1 MLFLWAVIAYNCK
14 YYHIAIFL
22 LLLLCQQIVAQKPTA
37 DDIRQLEEDMYRY
50 YSDKQTDLFL
60 ETTRKLK
67 EVCQRVGNDRLFYK
81 AWGNEAIYIFT
92 AGDRAKGLKI
102 ANEVYEHA
110 VKTDCKIGLY
120 SASYALG
127 TLQNAIRSYDQAEAL
142 FLKAIECRQR
152 YLPGESAAA
161 AYLGLAKTY
170 YQRGQFDEVVKY
182 ARKALAEPGVVDQ
195 HQMSAWSF
203 ICIAD
208 INVDSARFVRDYLE
222 REKVKKRLGHDDNY
236 GSVIECRRA
245 MLHGNLEEALHM
257 ADLVTAPI
265 SRMEMRVRIYEKW
278 ELYKEAFFSLKLL
291 TDFKDSINKEELAKQ
306 IAASASELSATWAKN
321 EAKDLR
327 IANQQLLLENVSR
340 ELEQHKLVNETAA
353 LKLKNREIELEHAS
367 MKLKTDSLDKVSHA
381 LMLSEYE
388 SRARMR
394 NIQVLLGSAIIMLLV
409 GFLLYILWHNKR
421 HIKKL
426 KRINSQLMQSQ
437 QAEHEARKAAEKALN
452 VKRNFLNNI
461 SHEMRTP
468 LNTICGFSDLL
479 TMPGVE
485 LPDEEKADLK
495 QRINESADVLMHVVD
510 GMLELSHYDSIMAVE
525 QDDEVWVNALCQDVL
540 SGFSPKMTHDVELLF
555 TTEVDDTL
563 AVKTNEVC
571 LRKTLHH
578 LIDNAVK
585 YTTHGHVLVQV
596 TDRIEPDRL
605 TFSVADTGPGIPI
618 ESQKSVFELFVET
631 GEQVKTTG
639 MGMSVCKMLVNLL
652 DGSISI
658 DPDYT
663 DGCRVVFTIAKHVA
677 SAEPEA

>member
-1 MLFLWAVIAYNCK
+1 MIAHKCK
-14 YYHIAIFL
+14 YHHIAIFL

-37 DDIRQLEEDMYRY
+37 DEIKQLEEDMYRY

-60 ETTRKLK
+60 ETTKKLK
-67 EVCQRVGNDRLFYK
+67 EVCQRVGDDRLFYK
-81 AWGNEAIYIFT
+81 AWGNEAIYMFT
-92 AGDRAKGLKI
+92 AGDREKGLQI

-110 VKTDCKIGLY
+110 VKTNCKIGLY

-127 TLQNAIRSYDQAEAL
+127 TLQNAIRSYDQAESL
-142 FLKAIECRQR
+142 FLKAIECRER

-170 YQRGQFDEVVKY
+170 YQREQFKDVVKY
-182 ARKALAEPGVVDQ
+182 ARKALAEPDIIDQ

-208 INVDSARFVRDYLE
+208 INVDSLRFEHDYLE
-222 REKVKKRLGHDDNY
+222 REKVKERLGHDDNY
-236 GSVIECRRA
+236 GRVIECHRA
-245 MLHGNLEEALHM
+245 ILHDDLEEALRM
-257 ADLVTAPI
+257 ADLVNAPL
-265 SRMEMRVRIYEKW
+265 SRMEMLVRIYRKW
-278 ELYKEAFFSLKLL
+278 ELYKEAFFTLRRL
-291 TDFKDSINKEELAKQ
+291 TAFKDSINKEELARQ

-340 ELEQHKLVNETAA
+340 ELEQHKLMNETAA
-353 LKLKNREIELEHAS
+353 LKLKNHEIELEHAS
-367 MKLKTDSLDKVSHA
+367 MKLKTDSLDKVSHE
-381 LMLSEYE
+381 LKLREYQ
-388 SRARMR
+388 SRVRMR
-394 NIQVLLGSAIIMLLV
+394 NIQMLLGSAIIFLLV
-409 GFLLYILWHNKR
+409 GFLLFILWHNKK

-426 KRINSQLMQSQ
+426 EGINSRLVQSQ
-437 QAEHEARKAAEKALN
+437 QAEHEAREYAEKALN
-452 VKRNFLNNI
+452 VKRIFLNNI

-495 QRINESADVLMHVVD
+495 KRINESADVLMHVVD

-525 QDDEVWVNALCQDVL
+525 QDDKVRINAFCQDVL
-540 SGFSPKMTHDVELLF
+540 SDFKPKMTEDVELLF
-555 TTEVDDTL
+555 TTEVDDAL
-563 AVKTNEVC
+563 VVKTNEVC

-585 YTTHGHVLVQV
+585 YTVRGHVLLQV
-596 TDRIEPDRL
+596 TDRIEPDKL
-605 TFSVADTGPGIPI
+605 TFSVTDTGPGISI
-618 ESQKSVFELFVET
+618 ENQKSVFELFVET

-652 DGSISI
+652 EGSISI

-663 DGCRVVFTIAKHVA
+663 DGCRVVFTIAKYVDA
-677 SAEPEA
+677 AESEA